1 MRFLAGYNFHVGSC
15 FVWLHSCFVVEIK
28 PFERNFIR
36 MHRSNGRAFTSRFLK
51 SRYLTSSDDESTETE
66 EDKRRR
72 QNEGDNDRLK
82 TQNGEN
88 KPEKEFSIFETNQI
102 KFLKELEKCF
112 NTHKKR
118 KISTGHGTIHAIRNI
133 CFGLVIE

>member
-1 MRFLAGYNFHVGSC
+1 MS
-15 FVWLHSCFVVEIK
+15 
-28 PFERNFIR
+28 
-36 MHRSNGRAFTSRFLK
+36 RSNGRAFTSRFLK

-102 KFLKELEKCF
+102 KFLKELEKFLPGC
-112 NTHKKR
+112 
-118 KISTGHGTIHAIRNI
+118 
-133 CFGLVIE
+133 L

>member
-1 MRFLAGYNFHVGSC
+1 MVPFLAGYNFHVGSC

-28 PFERNFIR
+28 PFQRLS
-36 MHRSNGRAFTSRFLK
+36 RSNGRAFTSRFLK

-102 KFLKELEKCF
+102 KILKELEKCF
-112 NTHKKR
+112 STHKKKKNFYR
-118 KISTGHGTIHAIRNI
+118 TWDNSCYPKYLFWFGH
-133 CFGLVIE
+133 